1 MAFIDK
7 PLNGHTVGKQR
18 RGGGGKGGGQVC
30 TVFLFVIFNVA
41 V

>member
-18 RGGGGKGGGQVC
+18 RGGGGKGGQGC